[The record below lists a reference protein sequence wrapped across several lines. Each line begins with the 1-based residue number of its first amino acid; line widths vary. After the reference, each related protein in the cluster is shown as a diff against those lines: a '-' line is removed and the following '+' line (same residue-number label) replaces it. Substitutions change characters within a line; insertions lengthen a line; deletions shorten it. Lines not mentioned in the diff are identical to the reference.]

1 LRKWWLLRRFSLI
14 LPTIG
19 RREGPRQFLA
29 SLAAQTFRDFELV
42 VVDQNPDGRLAP
54 VVDAYGDLCPIL
66 HLRTKRV
73 GASAARNEGLKYSC
87 SDVVAFPDDDCQYP
101 PDLLEK
107 VARFFDRHPEIDGLT
122 GRLVDGQGQSSILD
136 FDLDP
141 GPVDAINMWTR
152 SIEATMFL
160 RGKSARRFRFDET
173 LGRGS
178 GTAWESGEGTD
189 YLLQLLSEGAS
200 LYYDPFLGVI
210 HPQSVPPYDAKAMR
224 RAYEYG
230 CGRGRV
236 LRKHEYPLRA
246 KAGALVEPLKQV
258 MICAAR
264 LRTAQAYY
272 HWNVFK
278 GRSRGLVGRVDVTQV
293 RASIVKKAPP
303 ASQESP

>member
-1 LRKWWLLRRFSLI
+1 MLRSFSLI

-19 RREGPRQFLA
+19 RREEPERFLA

-42 VVDQNPDGRLAP
+42 VVDQNPDDRLAP
-54 VVDAYGDLCPIL
+54 VVDAYGDLYPIL

-73 GASAARNEGLKYSC
+73 GASAARNERLRYSRC
-87 SDVVAFPDDDCQYP
+87 DFVAFPDDDCRYP
-101 PDLLEK
+101 SDLLEK
-107 VARFFDRHPEIDGLT
+107 VALFFDLHPELDGLT
-122 GRLVDGQGQSSILD
+122 GRLVDEQGQSSILD
-136 FDLDP
+136 FDLEP
-141 GPVDAINMWTR
+141 GPLDAINIWTR

-178 GTAWESGEGTD
+178 GTAWEASEGTD

-200 LYYDPFLGVI
+200 LFYDPSRGVI
-210 HPQSVPPYDAKAMR
+210 HPQPVPPYDAKAMR

-246 KAGALVEPLKQV
+246 RAGTLVEPLKRV
-258 MICAAR
+258 MVCAAS
-264 LRTAQAYY
+264 LRPAQAYY
-272 HWNVFK
+272 NWNVLR
-278 GRSRGLVGRVDVTQV
+278 GRLRGLVSKADVTQARTD
-293 RASIVKKAPP
+293 RAKEAP
-303 ASQESP
+303 AA

>member
-1 LRKWWLLRRFSLI
+1 MLRSFSLI

-19 RREGPRQFLA
+19 RREEPERFLA

-42 VVDQNPDGRLAP
+42 VVDQNPDDRLAP
-54 VVDAYGDLCPIL
+54 VVDAYGDLYPIL

-73 GASAARNEGLKYSC
+73 GASAARNEGLRYSR
-87 SDVVAFPDDDCQYP
+87 SDLVAFPDDDCRYP
-101 PDLLEK
+101 SDLLEK
-107 VARFFDRHPEIDGLT
+107 VARFFDRHPELDGLT
-122 GRLVDGQGQSSILD
+122 GRLIDEQGQSSILD

-141 GPVDAINMWTR
+141 GLLDAINIWTR

-160 RGKSARRFRFDET
+160 RGKSARKFRFDEA

-200 LYYDPFLGVI
+200 LYYEPSLNVI
-210 HPQSVPPYDAKAMR
+210 HPHPVPPYDAKAMR

-236 LRKHEYPLRA
+236 LRKHEYPLRERA
-246 KAGALVEPLKQV
+246 KTLVGPLKQAV
-258 MICAAR
+258 ACAAN
-264 LRTAQAYY
+264 LKTAEARY
-272 HWNVFK
+272 HWNVFR
-278 GRSRGLVGRVDVTQV
+278 GRSRGLVG
-293 RASIVKKAPP
+293 KANVLPGP
-303 ASQESP
+303 RR

>member
-1 LRKWWLLRRFSLI
+1 LRRRCLLRGFSLI
-14 LPTIG
+14 LPTVG
-19 RREGPRQFLA
+19 RRDEPELFLA

-42 VVDQNPDGRLAP
+42 VVDQNPDERLSP
-54 VVDAYGDLCPIL
+54 VLDAYGELYHIL

-73 GASAARNEGLKYSC
+73 GASAARNEGLRHSC
-87 SDVVAFPDDDCQYP
+87 SDLVAFPDDDCRYP

-107 VARFFDRHPEIDGLT
+107 VGRFFDRHPEIDGLT

-136 FDLDP
+136 FDLES
-141 GPVDAINMWTR
+141 GPLDAINIWTR

-178 GTAWESGEGTD
+178 GTAWESGEGSD

-200 LYYDPFLGVI
+200 LYYDPSLGVI
-210 HPQSVPPYDAKAMR
+210 HQQPVPPYDAKAMR

-246 KAGALVEPLKQV
+246 RVGTLVEPLKRV
-258 MICAAR
+258 MVCAASLR
-264 LRTAQAYY
+264 LTQAYY
-272 HWNVFK
+272 HWNVLR
-278 GRSRGLVGRVDVTQV
+278 GRSRGLLSKVDVT
-293 RASIVKKAPP
+293 
-303 ASQESP
+303 

>member
-1 LRKWWLLRRFSLI
+1 MLRSFSLI

-19 RREGPRQFLA
+19 RREEPERFLA
-29 SLAAQTFRDFELV
+29 SLAAQTFRGFELV
-42 VVDQNPDGRLAP
+42 VVDQNPDDRLVP
-54 VVDAYGDLCPIL
+54 VVDAYEDLYPIL

-73 GASAARNEGLKYSC
+73 GASAARNEGLRYSR
-87 SDVVAFPDDDCQYP
+87 SDLVAFPDDDCRYP
-101 PDLLEK
+101 SDLLEK
-107 VARFFDRHPEIDGLT
+107 VARFFDRHPELDGLT
-122 GRLVDGQGQSSILD
+122 GRLIDEQGQSSILD

-141 GPVDAINMWTR
+141 GPLDTINIWTR

-200 LYYDPFLGVI
+200 LYYEPSLNVI
-210 HPQSVPPYDAKAMR
+210 HPHPVPPYDAKSMR

-236 LRKHEYPLRA
+236 LRKHQYPLRERA
-246 KAGALVEPLKQV
+246 KTLVWPLKRAV
-258 MICAAR
+258 ACAAN
-264 LRTAQAYY
+264 LKTAEARY
-272 HWNVFK
+272 HWNVFR
-278 GRSRGLVGRVDVTQV
+278 GRSRGLVG
-293 RASIVKKAPP
+293 KANVLPGP
-303 ASQESP
+303 RR

>member
-1 LRKWWLLRRFSLI
+1 MRKWWLLRHFSLI

-19 RREGPRQFLA
+19 RREEPKQFLA
-29 SLAAQTFRDFELV
+29 SLAAQTSRDFELV
-42 VVDQNPDGRLAP
+42 VVDQNPDDRLVP
-54 VVDAYGDLCPIL
+54 IVDAYRDLYPIL

-73 GASAARNEGLKYSC
+73 GASAARNEGLRYSC
-87 SDVVAFPDDDCQYP
+87 SDVVAFPDDDCRYP

-107 VARFFDRHPEIDGLT
+107 VARFFDRHSEIDGLT

-136 FDLDP
+136 FDLEP
-141 GPVDAINMWTR
+141 GPLDAMNICTR
-152 SIEATMFL
+152 SIEATIFL
-160 RGKSARRFRFDET
+160 RGRSARRFRFDET

-200 LYYDPFLGVI
+200 LYYDPSLGVI

-246 KAGALVEPLKQV
+246 RAGILVEPLKRV
-258 MICAAR
+258 MVCAAS

-278 GRSRGLVGRVDVTQV
+278 GRSRGLVGKVDVPQV
-293 RASIVKKAPP
+293 RAARVKKAPP
-303 ASQESP
+303 ASRESP

>member
-1 LRKWWLLRRFSLI
+1 LLRSFSLI

-19 RREGPRQFLA
+19 RREEPERFLA
-29 SLAAQTFRDFELV
+29 SLAAQTFRGFELV
-42 VVDQNPDGRLAP
+42 VVDQNPDDRLVP
-54 VVDAYGDLCPIL
+54 VVDAYEDLYPIL

-73 GASAARNEGLKYSC
+73 GASAARNEGLRYSR
-87 SDVVAFPDDDCQYP
+87 SDLVAFPDDDCRYP
-101 PDLLEK
+101 SDLLEK
-107 VARFFDRHPEIDGLT
+107 VARFFDRHPELDGLT
-122 GRLVDGQGQSSILD
+122 GRLIDEQGQSSILD

-141 GPVDAINMWTR
+141 GPLDTINIWTR

-200 LYYDPFLGVI
+200 LYYEPTLNVI
-210 HPQSVPPYDAKAMR
+210 HPHPVPPYDAKAMR

-236 LRKHEYPLRA
+236 LRKHQYPLRERA
-246 KAGALVEPLKQV
+246 KTLVWPLKRAV
-258 MICAAR
+258 ACAAN
-264 LRTAQAYY
+264 LKTAEARY
-272 HWNVFK
+272 HWNVLR
-278 GRSRGLVGRVDVTQV
+278 GRSRGLVG
-293 RASIVKKAPP
+293 KANVLPGP
-303 ASQESP
+303 RR

>member
-1 LRKWWLLRRFSLI
+1 M
-14 LPTIG
+14 
-19 RREGPRQFLA
+19 
-29 SLAAQTFRDFELV
+29 V
-42 VVDQNPDGRLAP
+42 VVDQNPDDRLAP
-54 VVDAYGDLCPIL
+54 LVNAYRDLYPIL

-73 GASAARNEGLKYSC
+73 GASAARNEGLRHSF
-87 SDVVAFPDDDCQYP
+87 SGVVAFPDDDCRYP

-141 GPVDAINMWTR
+141 GPLDAINIWTR

-200 LYYDPFLGVI
+200 LYYDSSLSVI

-230 CGRGRV
+230 CGKGRV
-236 LRKHEYPLRA
+236 LSKHEYPLCARA
-246 KAGALVEPLKQV
+246 GTLVQPLKRAMV
-258 MICAAR
+258 CAAS

-272 HWNVFK
+272 HWNVFR
-278 GRSRGLVGRVDVTQV
+278 GRSRGLVSKVDVTLARV
-293 RASIVKKAPP
+293 AREKKAPA
-303 ASQESP
+303 ASRESP

>member
-1 LRKWWLLRRFSLI
+1 MLRSFSLI

-19 RREGPRQFLA
+19 RREEPERFLA
-29 SLAAQTFRDFELV
+29 SLAAQTFRGFELV
-42 VVDQNPDGRLAP
+42 VVDQNPDDRLVP
-54 VVDAYGDLCPIL
+54 VVDAYEDLYPIL

-73 GASAARNEGLKYSC
+73 GASAARNEGLRYSR
-87 SDVVAFPDDDCQYP
+87 SDLVAFPDDDCRYP
-101 PDLLEK
+101 SDLLEK
-107 VARFFDRHPEIDGLT
+107 VARFFDRHPELDGLT
-122 GRLVDGQGQSSILD
+122 GRLIDEQGQSSILD

-141 GPVDAINMWTR
+141 GPLDAINIWTR

-200 LYYDPFLGVI
+200 LYYEPTLNVI
-210 HPQSVPPYDAKAMR
+210 HPHPVPPYDAKAMR

-246 KAGALVEPLKQV
+246 RAGTLVEPLKRAMV
-258 MICAAR
+258 CAAS
-264 LRTAQAYY
+264 LSTTQAYY
-272 HWNVFK
+272 HWNVFR
-278 GRSRGLVGRVDVTQV
+278 GRSRGLLSKVDVPKA
-293 RASIVKKAPP
+293 RAARV
-303 ASQESP
+303 

>member
-1 LRKWWLLRRFSLI
+1 MI
-14 LPTIG
+14 
-19 RREGPRQFLA
+19 
-29 SLAAQTFRDFELV
+29 
-42 VVDQNPDGRLAP
+42 VVDQNSDDRLTA
-54 VVDAYGDLCPIL
+54 VVHACGDLYPIL

-73 GASAARNEGLKYSC
+73 GASAARNEGLRHSR
-87 SDVVAFPDDDCQYP
+87 SDLVAFPDDDCWYP

-107 VARFFDRHPEIDGLT
+107 VARFFDHHPEVDGLT
-122 GRLVDGQGQSSILD
+122 GRLVDEQGQSSILD

-141 GPVDAINMWTR
+141 GPLDTTNIWTR

-200 LYYDPFLGVI
+200 LYYEPSLNVI
-210 HPQSVPPYDAKAMR
+210 HSQPVPPYDAKAMR

-236 LRKHEYPLRA
+236 LRKHEYPLHERA
-246 KAGALVEPLKQV
+246 KTLVGPLKQAV
-258 MICAAR
+258 VCAAD
-264 LRTAQAYY
+264 LRIAEAKY
-272 HWNVFK
+272 HWNVLR
-278 GRSRGLVGRVDVTQV
+278 GRSRGLVGKVDVLAGP
-293 RASIVKKAPP
+293 RR
-303 ASQESP
+303 

>member
-1 LRKWWLLRRFSLI
+1 MLRSFSLI

-19 RREGPRQFLA
+19 RREEPERFLA
-29 SLAAQTFRDFELV
+29 SLAAQTFRGFELV
-42 VVDQNPDGRLAP
+42 VVDQNPDDRLVP
-54 VVDAYGDLCPIL
+54 VVDAYEDLYPIL

-73 GASAARNEGLKYSC
+73 GASAARNEGLRYSR
-87 SDVVAFPDDDCQYP
+87 SDLVAFPDDDCRYP
-101 PDLLEK
+101 SDILEK
-107 VARFFDRHPEIDGLT
+107 VARFFDRHPELDGLT
-122 GRLVDGQGQSSILD
+122 GRLIDEQGQSSILD

-141 GPVDAINMWTR
+141 GPLDTINIWTR

-200 LYYDPFLGVI
+200 LYYEPTLNVI
-210 HPQSVPPYDAKAMR
+210 HPQPVSPYDAKAMR

-236 LRKHEYPLRA
+236 LRKHQYPLRERA
-246 KAGALVEPLKQV
+246 KTLVWPLKRAV
-258 MICAAR
+258 ACAVNLKTAEAR
-264 LRTAQAYY
+264 Y
-272 HWNVFK
+272 HWNVFR
-278 GRSRGLVGRVDVTQV
+278 GRSRGLVG
-293 RASIVKKAPP
+293 KANVLPGP
-303 ASQESP
+303 RR